1 MEEQTTKKS
10 TCYKTNAK
18 GVGTISQQNIV
29 EGKLIIEDE
38 NNEYFKIIEDYG
50 PNKLNLYTMKELSF
64 PLIKKPNTPN
74 EIHIMVL
81 TCLGKKTMNLNVI
94 CPGLIL

>member
-1 MEEQTTKKS
+1 M
-10 TCYKTNAK
+10 
-18 GVGTISQQNIV
+18 
-29 EGKLIIEDE
+29 
-38 NNEYFKIIEDYG
+38 EDYG

-81 TCLGKKTMNLNVI
+81 TYLGKKTMNLNVI
-94 CPGLIL
+94 CPGFL